1 MQNTKFISSKKI
13 KREWFLIDANGKRV
27 GVLASKIAEFLIGKN
42 KTEYSSNLNF
52 ADNVVVLNAEKVD
65 LHERKK
71 TSKVY
76 TRYSGYPS
84 GLTTIPYDKMLAK
97 RPQYI
102 IEHAV
107 FGMLPK
113 NKRGNEMKKYLH
125 VFVGETHNLNENIKF
140 VEIKW

>member
-1 MQNTKFISSKKI
+1 MK
-13 KREWFLIDANGKRV
+13 E
-27 GVLASKIAEFLIGKN
+27 
-42 KTEYSSNLNF
+42 
-52 ADNVVVLNAEKVD
+52 
-65 LHERKK
+65 KK

-84 GLTTIPYDKMLAK
+84 GLTKVPYDKMLEK

-125 VFVGETHNLNENIKF
+125 VFAGETHNLNENIKF